1 MRGVTTDYPFSAA
14 LRARLLGTLLTLLG
28 VIVFV
33 TALMAFVFRWQ
44 PWVLGVVALLVV
56 VAVVLMGSLLS
67 SRAYVVRTDAQ
78 GYRVRFVR
86 GAGAKSARW
95 SEVEELAT
103 ATVGG
108 DKCVVV
114 RLKDGRTTTI
124 PVAVLAVDPEQFVR
138 EVTKLLKQRR

>member
-1 MRGVTTDYPFSAA
+1 MQGVTTDYPFSPA

-28 VIVFV
+28 VVVFV
-33 TALMAFVFRWQ
+33 TALMAFVLRWQ
-44 PWVLGVVALLVV
+44 PWVLGLVALLVV
-56 VAVVLMGSLLS
+56 AAVVLMGSLLS

-95 SEVEELAT
+95 SDVEELAT

-124 PVAVLAVDPEQFVR
+124 PVSVLAVDPEQFVR
-138 EVTKLLKQRR
+138 EVTALLKQRR

>member
-1 MRGVTTDYPFSAA
+1 MQGVTTDYPFSPA

-28 VIVFV
+28 VVVFV
-33 TALMAFVFRWQ
+33 TALMAFVLRWQ
-44 PWVLGVVALLVV
+44 PWVIGLVALLVV
-56 VAVVLMGSLLS
+56 AAVVLMGSLLS

-95 SEVEELAT
+95 SDVEELAT

-124 PVAVLAVDPEQFVR
+124 PVSVLAVDPEQFVR
-138 EVTKLLKQRR
+138 EVTALLKQRR